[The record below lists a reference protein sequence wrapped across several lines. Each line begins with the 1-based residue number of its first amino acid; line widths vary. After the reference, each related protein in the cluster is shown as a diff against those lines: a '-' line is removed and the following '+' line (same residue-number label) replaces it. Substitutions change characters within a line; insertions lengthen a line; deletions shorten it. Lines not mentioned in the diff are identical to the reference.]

1 MAHAANILDFKVPV
15 RGKVPNVA
23 APAFAETAQLG
34 PARLIPG
41 MQSAVSAQRKV
52 QPAWIVGRVPQ
63 LSRTSLK
70 QFAAL
75 IVPEFLRSFP
85 PSALGALILDLAS
98 IFIAYVLG
106 GLALRSAGIA
116 APSNWATF
124 CFYLSA
130 FIGFAIQEGL
140 YRSHP
145 LVRAKERLAPIKV
158 VLWTTLLTAFALECS
173 PARPSL
179 TAVFLLAGVSLCS
192 LLLTRHITHAIR
204 RGSAERRGV
213 LIVGTGSSAQ
223 KLAEAIYRDPQSR
236 LAVRAFVS
244 ESDCRDF
251 RFETLSRIAREEFV
265 DEIIIATQD
274 RGAVRVAL
282 QEGRRNQLDV
292 RIAPDFPDARCAEVP
307 FECIG
312 GMPLLKIHEERLP
325 EWSLALKRVAD
336 VSLSAVGLVIVS
348 PLLAAIAG
356 IIRLDSSG
364 SVLYRAARVGRK
376 GQQFICYKFRT
387 MVRDAD
393 SLKNELR
400 SRNERAGAFFKISKD
415 PRITRVGSFLRRYS
429 LDELPQLWN
438 VLLGDMSLV
447 GPRPHP
453 VDDVNR
459 YGVQHLRRLD
469 FIPGMT
475 GLWQVTARQDP
486 SFERNVAL
494 DLEYITRWSLWLDFQ
509 ILCKT
514 ISAVF
519 QGSGA

>member
-1 MAHAANILDFKVPV
+1 MAHSANILDFKVSG
-15 RGKVPNVA
+15 RGRIACVA
-23 APAFAETAQLG
+23 VPAFAETERLG

-41 MQSAVSAQRKV
+41 MQSAVSAQRKF
-52 QPAWIVGRVPQ
+52 QPADWFLERVPQ

-70 QFAAL
+70 QLAIL
-75 IVPEFLRSFP
+75 IVPQFLWTFP
-85 PSALGALILDLAS
+85 PSALGALVLDLAS
-98 IFIAYVLG
+98 IFIAYAVG
-106 GLALRSAGIA
+106 GLALRSSGIA
-116 APSNWATF
+116 VPTNWSTF

-140 YRSHP
+140 YR
-145 LVRAKERLAPIKV
+145 RAKGRLAPVKV

-173 PARPSL
+173 PARPRL
-179 TAVFLLAGVSLCS
+179 AAVFLLACVSLCS
-192 LLLTRHITHAIR
+192 LLLTRHISRAIR
-204 RGSAERRGV
+204 RGAAERRGV

-223 KLAEAIYRDPQSR
+223 KLAEAIYRDPESR
-236 LAVRAFVS
+236 LVVRAFVS
-244 ESDCRDF
+244 ESECRDF
-251 RFETLSRIAREEFV
+251 RSETLSRIAREELV

-274 RGAVRVAL
+274 REAVRVAI
-282 QEGRRNQLDV
+282 QEARRNRLDV
-292 RIAPDFPDARCAEVP
+292 RIAPDLPGARCAEVG

-336 VSLSAVGLVIVS
+336 VALSAVGLVVVS

-364 SVLYRAARVGRK
+364 SILYRAARVGRK

-387 MVRDAD
+387 MVPEAD
-393 SLKNELR
+393 SLKNDLR
-400 SRNERAGAFFKISKD
+400 WRNERAGASFKISKD

-459 YGVQHLRRLD
+459 YGLQHLPRLD

-475 GLWQVTARQDP
+475 GLWQVTARKDP

-494 DLEYITRWSLWLDFQ
+494 DIEYIKRWSLLLDFQ

-514 ISAVF
+514 VSAVL